1 MPTPKFD
8 GDREEIESR
17 PYLEPQLDP
26 KAPPPK
32 RKGSWVWLV
41 FIVLLLAVLAGVLI
55 VSARAQFNRD
65 YERALNN
72 IMLQQGNVVATL
84 GGGE

>member
-8 GDREEIESR
+8 GD
-17 PYLEPQLDP
+17 PYSEPQLDP
-26 KAPPPK
+26 KAPIPK
-32 RKGSWVWLV
+32 RKGTWIWVVL
-41 FIVLLLAVLAGVLI
+41 ILLLLVVLAGVLFL
-55 VSARAQFNRD
+55 SARAQFNHD

-84 GGGE
+84 GSGK

>member
-1 MPTPKFD
+1 MPTAKFD
-8 GDREEIESR
+8 DDPEHSESR

-32 RKGSWVWLV
+32 RKGSWIWVV
-41 FIVLLLAVLAGVLI
+41 IMLLLLVVLAGALMM
-55 VSARAQFNRD
+55 SARTQFDRD
-65 YERALNN
+65 YENALNN

-84 GGGE
+84 GAGK

>member
-1 MPTPKFD
+1 MLTTQFD
-8 GDREEIESR
+8 GDPEHTANRHN
-17 PYLEPQLDP
+17 LEPQLDP

-32 RKGSWVWLV
+32 QKGRWIWVVL
-41 FIVLLLAVLAGVLI
+41 IVLLLVVLAGVLVI
-55 VSARAQFNRD
+55 SARAQFNRD

-84 GGGE
+84 GSGK

>member
-1 MPTPKFD
+1 MPTKFD
-8 GDREEIESR
+8 GDREQSDNR

-32 RKGSWVWLV
+32 RKGTWIWVVL
-41 FIVLLLAVLAGVLI
+41 ILLLLVVLAGVLVI
-55 VSARAQFNRD
+55 SARAQFNRD

-72 IMLQQGNVVATL
+72 ILLQQGNVVATL
-84 GGGE
+84 GSGK

>member
-8 GDREEIESR
+8 SDRGRNESHE
-17 PYLEPQLDP
+17 YLEPQLDP
-26 KAPPPK
+26 KAPIPK
-32 RKGSWVWLV
+32 RKGSWVWVVL
-41 FIVLLLAVLAGVLI
+41 IVLLLAVLAGALI
-55 VSARAQFNRD
+55 LSARAQFNRD

-84 GGGE
+84 GAGK